1 MSFYPEVDADNVFS
15 FDFKDQ
21 PIIVSNINANIIDQ
35 RLLGFTA
42 DATISYD
49 GNVTLAQMNF
59 EISTALIIPI

>member
-21 PIIVSNINANIIDQ
+21 PITVSNINANIIDQ

-42 DATISYD
+42 DADTQ
-49 GNVTLAQMNF
+49 L
-59 EISTALIIPI
+59 